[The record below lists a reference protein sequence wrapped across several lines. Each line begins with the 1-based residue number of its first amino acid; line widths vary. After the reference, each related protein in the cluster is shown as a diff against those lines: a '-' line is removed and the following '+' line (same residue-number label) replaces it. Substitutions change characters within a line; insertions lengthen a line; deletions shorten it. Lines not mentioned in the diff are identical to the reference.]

1 MRLNCEEA
9 VRQFFTY
16 LDRSLAGEALEDLET
31 HLRECLDCCE
41 RLEFSRQVDGFVK
54 ARLETGTVPA
64 GLEDRLRKCLA
75 NLKDGPGE

>member
-1 MRLNCEEA
+1 MRMNCEEA

-16 LDRSLAGEALEDLET
+16 LDRSLAGEALGALEA

-41 RLEFSRQVDGFVK
+41 KLEFTRKVDSFVK

-75 NLKDGPGE
+75 NLKCASGG